1 MPAPATADEFLDLIR
16 RSGVAEDARLGA
28 SLKRLTEGSG
38 IPSEAKPLAEALVRE
53 GLLTFF
59 QAEQLLQGKWKR
71 FTIGKYKVLERLGAG
86 GMGQVFLCE
95 HKLMRRRVAVK
106 VLPAAK
112 AQDPSSLERFY
123 REARAVAALD
133 HPNIVR
139 AYDIDHDESLHF
151 LVMEYVDG
159 ANLQDLVKKAGPL
172 DPVRACHYIF
182 GAAVGLQHAHEMGLV
197 HRDIKPGNILVDR
210 AGVVKILD
218 MGLAR
223 FFHDEEDQVTRKY
236 DETILGTADYLSP
249 EQALDSHGVDIR
261 ADIYSLGGTYYY
273 LLTGKPPFPDGNV
286 TQKLLWHQN
295 REPTP
300 VRSLRPEIP
309 EEIAQVVARM
319 MAKEPAQRYQT
330 PAEVMAALAVWAQ
343 APIAPPTDAEMPQ
356 LSPALVGTGSG
367 QTTTR
372 IPSGPPTLSNGP
384 STVTAATVASG
395 WIAPIAPK
403 SDTPRTPPPT
413 ARPAA
418 TPATG
423 ISPVAMPVKTAP
435 RPVAKPA
442 ATTGGIWEELTS
454 ETQTDAKTD
463 TDRPRKPAAAPPP
476 RRRNRPDTPP
486 NRRRILFLA
495 LGGGLLLTLLG
506 VGAYVL
512 FGKKSSTD
520 TQTSAGGRTWY
531 VAPAGN
537 GPDPDRTLT
546 TLRGALEQAGPNDT
560 VMILT
565 DRLDEPPLRLA
576 DAGRG
581 AKKGI
586 TVQAGTPSGTVVWSP
601 RATGR
606 GMSAL
611 ELIAVEDFHLSGLI
625 LELGGSVESGIAVV
639 GSCPGLTL
647 DGVTVQNPKTA
658 GFHFQRAI
666 GEADRPIRMHKCR
679 VVAGPKLDAAV
690 LFTLGNKLIQVENCR
705 LEGPGQDAVKIDGIV
720 LETELRDN
728 RIYNFD
734 VGVQLTGKLSA
745 TASYSLTVANNTFHT
760 LGKAGLAVEHPLS
773 GPKQHLTLT
782 QNYFAHTKQILTS
795 PALKL
800 PGLKAS
806 ENARD
811 ATTKDGKLKPAA
823 LPVPDYNLPSPNPA
837 SDGEFLRPS
846 DGKLSAVGPNRVTV
860 GARPE

>member
-16 RSGVAEDARLGA
+16 RSGIAEDTRIGV
-28 SLKRLTEGSG
+28 SLQRLTEGTG
-38 IPSEAKPLAEALVRE
+38 VPSEAKPLAEALVRE

-159 ANLQDLVKKAGPL
+159 ANLQDLVKRAGHPL

-261 ADIYSLGGTYYY
+261 ADIYSLGGTFYY

-300 VRSLRPEIP
+300 VRGLRPEVP

-330 PAEVMAALAVWAQ
+330 PAEVMAALAVWVQ
-343 APIAPPTDAEMPQ
+343 APIAPPTDAELPQ
-356 LSPALVGTGSG
+356 LSPALAGAGSG

-372 IPSGPPTLSNGP
+372 IPVGPPTLTSGP
-384 STVTAATVASG
+384 STVTGATVASG
-395 WIAPIAPK
+395 WITAPR

-423 ISPVAMPVKTAP
+423 IPPVAAPAKAAP
-435 RPVAKPA
+435 RPAAKSA
-442 ATTGGIWEELTS
+442 ATAGGIWEELAS
-454 ETQTDAKTD
+454 ETQTDARTD
-463 TDRPRKPAAAPPP
+463 TDRPRKPAAPRTGRTANPPS
-476 RRRNRPDTPP
+476 RR
-486 NRRRILFLA
+486 LVFLIA
-495 LGGGLLLTLLG
+495 LGSGLLLGLLG
-506 VGAYVL
+506 AGAYL
-512 FGKKSSTD
+512 FFGKKTSGT
-520 TQTSAGGRTWY
+520 TQTGAGGRTWY
-531 VAPAGN
+531 VAPFGSS
-537 GPDPDRTLT
+537 PDPDHTLT

-560 VMILT
+560 VMILA
-565 DRLDEPPLRLA
+565 DRLDEPPLRLS

-581 AKKGI
+581 SKKGI
-586 TVQAGTPSGTVVWSP
+586 TVQAGSPSGEVVWAP
-601 RATGR
+601 RGTGR
-606 GMSAL
+606 GVPAL
-611 ELIAVEDFHLSGLI
+611 ELIAVEDFHLSGLTV
-625 LELGGSVESGIAVV
+625 ELGGPVESGIAVV

-647 DGVTVQNPKTA
+647 ENVTVQNPKTA
-658 GFHFQRAI
+658 GFHFQRAL
-666 GEADRPIRMHKCR
+666 GEEGRPIRLHKCR
-679 VVAGPKLDAAV
+679 VTAGPKCEAAV
-690 LFTLGNKLIQVENCR
+690 LFTLGNKLIRVENCR
-705 LEGPGQDAVKIDGIV
+705 LEGPGRDAVKIDGIV

-728 RIYNFD
+728 RVYNFD
-734 VGVQLTGKLSA
+734 TGVELAGKLPA
-745 TASYSLTVANNTFHT
+745 TSSFSLTLANNTFHT
-760 LGKAGLAVEHPLS
+760 ISQAGVATEHALS
-773 GPKQHLTLT
+773 GAKQHLTVT
-782 QNYFAHTKQILTS
+782 RNYFALTKQIVTS
-795 PALKL
+795 PAAKL

-811 ATTKDGKLKPAA
+811 AATKDGKLKPDA
-823 LPVPDYNLPSPNPA
+823 LTVPGYELPAPNPA
-837 SDGEFLRPS
+837 SDRDFLRPT
-846 DGKLSAVGPNRVTV
+846 DGKLSAVGPNRVAV